1 MFGDVPVVPERAFPP
16 GDASLVM
23 TAGTEPEHIVVVGV
37 EEDRE
42 QRAAGFAARPSPAA
56 QCRRIVVLGRLRD
69 DLRPVG
75 EEALAR
81 GGKGAT
87 LPSGSRK

>member
-1 MFGDVPVVPERAFPP
+1 MLGNVPVVPERAFPP
-16 GDASLVM
+16 RDASLVM
-23 TAGTEPEHIVVVGV
+23 AAGTEPEHIVVVDV
-37 EEDRE
+37 EENGD
-42 QRAAGFAARPSPAA
+42 QGTAGFMARPSPAA